1 MNILIVEDEQ
11 ALRDTIVTALRM
23 SGHTVVGAENGLEA
37 LDRVHEEPPELVV
50 LDLQLPEMDGW
61 EFLSHFRSLTGSRDV
76 PVVVMSAA
84 HRVVVDDLDAQAF
97 FAKPFDLDELIDVI
111 EELSAVRVRADS
123 HVRARSRNER
133 AYVPD

>member
-1 MNILIVEDEQ
+1 MKILIVEDEQ

-23 SGHTVVGAENGLEA
+23 SGHMVVSAENGLDA
-37 LDRVHEEPPELVV
+37 LDRVREEPPDLVV

-61 EFLSHFRSLTGSRDV
+61 EFLSHFRAQPSNRDV
-76 PVVVMSAA
+76 PVIVMSAA

-111 EELSAVRVRADS
+111 EELSAVPAHADGL
-123 HVRARSRNER
+123 VRARSRNER
-133 AYVPD
+133 AYAPD